1 MATVAAI
8 IPAAGAGKRFG
19 GAMKKPFVQLDGR
32 PVFIRSIELFVS
44 RPEVKQILLT
54 VSPDDYDVVREKYAA
69 NLMFMNIKLVQG
81 GAERFESVRR
91 ALEHVDPE
99 CELVC
104 VHDAVRPCVLPA
116 WIDQVFERAAKTGA
130 AILAAPVH
138 GTLKRVADGAI
149 RETVSRASLFEA
161 QTPQVFR
168 RQMLLEAYAAMP
180 ADRRP
185 TDDAQVVEW
194 AGHSVAIVESDHRNL
209 KLTHGSDLS
218 LAQAVLKD
226 FASARRPSG
235 GPRGPFEEAQ
245 W

>member
-1 MATVAAI
+1 MSTAAVI

-19 GAMKKPFVQLDGR
+19 GSVRKPFVQLDGR
-32 PVFIRSIELFVS
+32 PVFIRSIELFIN
-44 RPEVKQILLT
+44 RQDVKQILLT
-54 VSPDDYDVVREKYAA
+54 VAPEDYDVVREKYAA

-81 GAERFESVRR
+81 GQERFDSVRR
-91 ALEHVDPE
+91 ALDAVDAE
-99 CELVC
+99 CDLVC
-104 VHDAVRPCVLPA
+104 VHDAVRPCVLGS
-116 WIDQVFERAAKTGA
+116 WIDQVFEKASRTGA
-130 AILAAPVH
+130 AILAAPVN
-138 GTLKRVADGAI
+138 GTLKRVGEGSI
-149 RETVSRASLFEA
+149 RETVSRAGLFEA

-168 RQMLLEAYAAMP
+168 RQLLIDAYAALS
-180 ADRRP
+180 ADRHP

-194 AGHSVAIVESDHRNL
+194 AGHPVAVVESDHRNL
-209 KLTHGSDLS
+209 KLTHGSDLT